1 MGRPIKLNEQVIV
14 EEWSNELDANVEVA
28 KRLGD
33 VFVDLLKIGHD
44 PDDVCDALDVD
55 ITSYYNWR
63 RLGMDAANKLAANED
78 YELTDNEV
86 DYLDFLNAS
95 TRARGHLR
103 RRLEKRVHDLVDT
116 MEPREATDVLARLAK
131 IKWAKASSMKLE
143 VEGQVSIVEQHGPAV
158 AQLLRLVIQGFMDCA
173 PGPKAK
179 AAIEEAAPR
188 VVQEAMRAVV
198 TPPDSK
204 AIEARSTMK

>member
-1 MGRPIKLNEQVIV
+1 MGRPTKLRDSVTVTEF
-14 EEWSNELDANVEVA
+14 SKELDADVEVT
-28 KRLGD
+28 KPLGE
-33 VFVDLLKIGHD
+33 VFVDLLRIGHD
-44 PDDVCDALDVD
+44 PEDVCDALGVSV
-55 ITSYYNWR
+55 TTFYNWKR
-63 RLGMDAANKLAANED
+63 AGHDAAAKFGAGID
-78 YELTDNEV
+78 LTDDESLYLEFLV
-86 DYLDFLNAS
+86 DAQ
-95 TRARGHLR
+95 RARGDLR
-103 RRLEKRVHDLVDT
+103 RRLERRISDLVPT

-173 PGPKAK
+173 PGPKAR

-198 TPPDSK
+198 SAPDAK
-204 AIEARSTMK
+204 VIEARSTMK